1 MGLLISVGKDAKQI
15 IKDTKELLTLS
26 FKILISLIT
35 IVQDVEDIL
44 LEMKELSDMVHFS
57 INAMD
62 RQKVDTKIGKLKNYA
77 GELGQRVKE
86 KHERLNVVAMLL
98 EDLMKVRYGKDWRDA
113 AGSDDGRTID
123 NDSKNVKTGVTDVTI
138 GQTDVNIGQTEVKT
152 GQVNAKIENG
162 KDLRKTSNGFNG
174 NDVGKD

>member
-1 MGLLISVGKDAKQI
+1 MGLLISVGQDAKQI

-44 LEMKELSDMVHFS
+44 LEMKELSDMLHFS

-62 RQKVDTKIGKLKNYA
+62 RQKVDTKIGQLKDYA

-86 KHERLNVVAMLL
+86 KHERLNVLAMLL
-98 EDLMKVRYGKDWRDA
+98 EDLMKVRYGKDWRDVP
-113 AGSDDGRTID
+113 
-123 NDSKNVKTGVTDVTI
+123 KNNDVTPS
-138 GQTDVNIGQTEVKT
+138 
-152 GQVNAKIENG
+152 NADPKAGETLCQE
-162 KDLRKTSNGFNG
+162 DLKP
-174 NDVGKD
+174 